1 MQERLL
7 ARQVLRLVK
16 TKTLESSKYGGS
28 KRKTYKKQQNGSLE
42 ISGYEKGVQTD
53 SFPYEICAVHVLIYT
68 TFNFQE
74 REISYGGRFVKI
86 EILK

>member
-7 ARQVLRLVK
+7 ARQVLPLVK
-16 TKTLESSKYGGS
+16 TKTLESSKYGGL

-53 SFPYEICAVHVLIYT
+53 SPPCETCTVHMSLFT
-68 TFNFQE
+68 PHLNAKN
-74 REISYGGRFVKI
+74 VK
-86 EILK
+86 